1 MKSPIVFVDI
11 ETTGLAPTAEI
22 IQVAAIAVADWQE
35 VDAFERKIRFDESR
49 AEPGVL
55 AMNSYDPETWARD
68 AIEESAAVADL
79 GRFLDRYRTV
89 TLISKRGKPY
99 TVARLAGHNA
109 LGFDAPRLQAAFQR
123 HGAFFAADVYR
134 ALDTVQLALWTCA
147 QRGIV
152 PADYKLETLCQNFGV
167 PLTDGH
173 DALSDVRATI
183 ALARKL
189 LVEA

>member
-1 MKSPIVFVDI
+1 MKGPIIFVDI

-22 IQVAAIAVADWQE
+22 IQVAAIAVSHWRE
-35 VDAFERKIRFDESR
+35 IGIFERKIRFDESK

-55 AMNSYDPETWARD
+55 AMNSYDPETWARA
-68 AIEESAAVADL
+68 AIAEATAVGDL
-79 GRFLDRYRTV
+79 GRFLDTYRAV
-89 TLISKRGKPY
+89 TLVSKRGKPY

-134 ALDTVQLALWTCA
+134 PLDTVQLALWCCA
-147 QRGIV
+147 RTNHT
-152 PADYKLETLCQNFGV
+152 PADYKLETLCAHFGV

-189 LVEA
+189 MEVS